1 MAKNEGKS
9 AARVSDFG
17 VLQQPVITEKSAS
30 QGGSCPTVVFR
41 VDPRATKVAVRGAVE
56 RIFNVKVESVRTCT
70 FIGKVKRGAAGASR
84 RAGYKKAY
92 VTLAAGSSIDIVEG
106 L

>member
-1 MAKNEGKS
+1 MAKNEGKTV
-9 AARVSDFG
+9 ARVGDYG
-17 VLQQPVITEKSAS
+17 VLLQPVITEKSAS
-30 QGGSCPTVVFR
+30 QGGVGPTVVFR
-41 VDPRATKVAVRGAVE
+41 VDPRASKVEVRGAVE
-56 RIFNVKVESVRTCT
+56 RIFSVKVESVRTCT
-70 FIGKVKRGAAGASR
+70 FLGKVKRGATGASR

>member
-1 MAKNEGKS
+1 MAKKREKTT
-9 AARVSDFG
+9 ARVTDYA
-17 VLQQPVITEKSAS
+17 VLQHPVITEKSAA
-30 QGGSCPTVVFR
+30 QGGGQPTVVFR
-41 VDPRATKVAVRGAVE
+41 VDPRATKLEVRGAVE

-70 FIGKVKRGAAGASR
+70 FIGKVKRSASGASR

>member
-1 MAKNEGKS
+1 MAKNRDNTT
-9 AARVSDFG
+9 ARISDYG
-17 VLQQPVITEKSAS
+17 VLQEPIITEKSAA
-30 QGGSCPTVVFR
+30 QGGAKPTVVFR
-41 VDPRATKVAVRGAVE
+41 VDPRASKLAVRGAVE
-56 RIFNVKVESVRTCT
+56 RIFNVKVDSVRTCT
-70 FIGKVKRGAAGASR
+70 FIGKVKRSASGASR